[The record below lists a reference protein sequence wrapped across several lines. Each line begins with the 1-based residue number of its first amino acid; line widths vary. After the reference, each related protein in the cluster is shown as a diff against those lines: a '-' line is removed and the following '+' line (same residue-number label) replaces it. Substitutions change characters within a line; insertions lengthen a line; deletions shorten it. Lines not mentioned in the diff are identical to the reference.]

1 MNAPSSTH
9 CVKKS
14 IRGNAGGFFYGSTES
29 VGADLDDRGALPEI
43 AVTATTS
50 VGLTMLSAFK
60 LKSLEIPPARSWAQ
74 AWLAETP
81 SPRPTRP
88 LLVALAALFA
98 IGWLDYAVGFWISLQ
113 LFYLIPIIFTVV
125 WVGWKAGS
133 GIAILSVI
141 VRLVGDIA
149 AGIFEH
155 MAPAAVFWN
164 RLVEICIS
172 LIIVWV
178 FHALISLQRALEE
191 RVRQRTASLE
201 QAIAARDELQR
212 QLSETGRRERS
223 AIGHDLHDGL
233 GQHLTAT
240 SIAANVLSSRLAAA
254 GHADAD
260 RARQVVDL
268 VQEGIAITRQIAR
281 GLLLSAIEP
290 AELASELEEL
300 AKSLSQEHG
309 IACHFTLQGTVAG
322 TDVATASHLFYIAQE
337 AARNAVRHGRCKR
350 LEINVSE
357 GEHDLLMTI
366 VDDGIGMAAVPANTP
381 GMGLRIMRHRS
392 ELLGGDFAITAIE
405 PNGTCVS
412 CRIPLSKVHAP
423 SP

>member
-1 MNAPSSTH
+1 
-9 CVKKS
+9 
-14 IRGNAGGFFYGSTES
+14 
-29 VGADLDDRGALPEI
+29 
-43 AVTATTS
+43 
-50 VGLTMLSAFK
+50 MLSSFK
-60 LKSLEIPPARSWAQ
+60 LKSLEIPAARSWAQ
-74 AWLAETP
+74 AWLSAAP
-81 SPRPTRP
+81 SPRPARP

-98 IGWLDYAVGFWISLQ
+98 IGWVDYVAGFWISLQ
-113 LFYLIPIIFTVV
+113 LFYLIPIIITIV
-125 WVGWKAGS
+125 WVGWKAGC

-178 FHALISLQRALEE
+178 FHALISLQRELEE

-254 GHADAD
+254 GHADAE
-260 RARQVVDL
+260 RARKVVDL

-309 IACHFTLQGTVAG
+309 IECHFTLQGTVAG

-337 AARNAVRHGRCKR
+337 AARNALRHGRCKR
-350 LEINVSE
+350 VEINVVE
-357 GEHDLLMTI
+357 GEQHLVMTI
-366 VDDGIGMAAVPANTP
+366 IDDGIGMAAVPANTP

-392 ELLGGDFAITAIE
+392 ELLGGDFAITATE
-405 PNGTCVS
+405 PSGTCVC
-412 CRIPLSKVHAP
+412 CRIPMSKYQAR
-423 SP
+423 SL